1 MGSQLEVACRY
12 IITPMDKVLVKV
24 NGKEVVVDKGTTVG
38 EVFKSLG
45 IEHALGA
52 KSGSKLLDLMTPI
65 RENLEL
71 VPVYKGD
78 QESLEIMRHTLSHIL
93 AHALKELYGY
103 DKVHLGVGPTTEEGF
118 YYDVEVEGY
127 TLSSEDLPKIEEKM
141 REIIAKDYPLFR
153 KELSRE
159 ESIEL
164 FSELKEKYKLEI
176 IERIDPQ
183 EVISVYGQ
191 DGFVD
196 LCRGPHVPS
205 TGMVGEFKL
214 THVAGAY
221 WMGDSSK
228 PMLQRI
234 YGIAFWDKK
243 ELEDRLRFYEEAK
256 KRDHRRLGR
265 ELELF
270 LIDEDIGAGLV
281 IWLPKGATLRRIL
294 EDYWKEEHIKRG
306 YQLVYTPHVG
316 KAELW
321 KTSGHLD
328 YYRPNMFSPMEIEN
342 EEYFVKPMNCP
353 FHVAIY
359 KSKVRSYKELPMKI
373 AELGTVYRYEMS
385 GVLHGLMRVRGFTQD
400 DAHIICTPE
409 QVEEVIH
416 ETLDFA
422 VEMLKSFGFED
433 FKVYIST
440 KPSDAIG
447 SAEQW
452 ELAENALKKAV
463 EKVGL
468 SYEIDEGGGAFY
480 GPKIDVKIKDAIG
493 RFWQCST
500 IQFDF
505 NLPER
510 FNMEYVGPDN
520 RRHRPYMIH
529 RAIFGSIERFVGVLL
544 EHYAGLL
551 PLWLSPVQV
560 RLIPVSPEKHGE
572 YARQIESFLREKGI
586 RVEVDAREERLGAR
600 IRDAELQKVPYVVV
614 VGDREVE
621 TSSLS
626 VRGKREGNMGSM
638 SPEEFAQ
645 MILQKVKNRE

>member
-1 MGSQLEVACRY
+1 MEKL
-12 IITPMDKVLVKV
+12 KVRI
-24 NGKEVVVDKGTTVG
+24 NGKELYIDKGTPLG
-38 EVFKSLG
+38 EVFRLAG
-45 IEHALGA
+45 IEGA
-52 KSGSKLLDLMTPI
+52 IGGKAGSRLIDLMTPV
-65 RENLEL
+65 REELEIT
-71 VPVYKGD
+71 PIFKED
-78 QESLEIMRHTLSHIL
+78 PESLEIMRHTLSHIM
-93 AHALKELYGY
+93 AEALKEIYGY
-103 DKVHLGVGPTTEEGF
+103 DRVHLGVGPTTEEGF
-118 YYDVEVEGY
+118 YYDVEIEGVS
-127 TLSSEDLPKIEEKM
+127 LSSEDLPKIEEKM
-141 REIIAKDYPLFR
+141 REIINKNYPIFR

-159 ESIEL
+159 EAIKL
-164 FSELKEKYKLEI
+164 FEELKEKYKIDI
-176 IERIDPQ
+176 INRID
-183 EVISVYGQ
+183 ENDTISVYGQ
-191 DGFVD
+191 NGFID

-243 ELEDRLRFYEEAK
+243 ELEERLRFYEEAK
-256 KRDHRRLGR
+256 KRDHRRLGK

-270 LIDEDIGAGLV
+270 LIEDEVGAGLV
-281 IWLPKGATLRRIL
+281 LWLPKGAILRKTL
-294 EDYWKEEHIKRG
+294 EDFWKEEHVKRG

-316 KAELW
+316 NAKLW
-321 KTSGHLD
+321 QTSGHLD
-328 YYRPNMFSPMEIEN
+328 YYRPNMFSPMEVEH

-359 KSKVRSYKELPMKI
+359 KSKVRSYRELPLKL

-422 VEMLKSFGFED
+422 IWMLRSFGFED

-440 KPSDAIG
+440 RPADAIG
-447 SAEQW
+447 SEEQW
-452 ELAENALKKAV
+452 QLAEGSLKKAV

-468 SYEIDEGGGAFY
+468 EYEIDEGGGAFY
-480 GPKIDVKIKDAIG
+480 GPKIDVKIRDAIG
-493 RFWQCST
+493 RLWQCST

-551 PLWLSPVQV
+551 PLWLAPVQV
-560 RLIPVSPEKHGE
+560 RVLPVSSEKHLE
-572 YARQIESFLREKGI
+572 YARHVEEFLKDRGL
-586 RVEVDAREERLGAR
+586 RVELDARDERLGAR
-600 IRDAELQKVPYVVV
+600 IRDAELQKVPYVAV
-614 VGDREVE
+614 VGEREAKEGKV
-621 TSSLS
+621 S
-626 VRGKREGNMGSM
+626 VRSKKEGDLGSI
-638 SPEEFAQ
+638 SLEEFAS
-645 MILQKVKNRE
+645 LLEQKVRNRE

>member
-1 MGSQLEVACRY
+1 MEKVQVR
-12 IITPMDKVLVKV
+12 INDKELL
-24 NGKEVVVDKGTTVG
+24 VDKGTPLG
-38 EVFKSLG
+38 EVFKALG
-45 IEHALGA
+45 IEDAIGG
-52 KSGSKLLDLMTPI
+52 KSGSRLIDLLTPI
-65 RENLEL
+65 RENIEI
-71 VPVYKGD
+71 VPIFRQD
-78 QESLEIMRHTLSHIL
+78 PESLEIMRHTLSHIM
-93 AHALKELYGY
+93 AQALKELYGY
-103 DKVHLGVGPTTEEGF
+103 EKVHLGVGPTTEEGF
-118 YYDVEVEGY
+118 YYDVEVEGH
-127 TLSSEDLPKIEEKM
+127 TISSEDLPKIEEKM
-141 REIIAKDYPLFR
+141 REIISRNYPLFR

-159 ESIEL
+159 EAIKL
-164 FSELKEKYKLEI
+164 FSDMKENYKLDI
-176 IERIDPQ
+176 IARIDPQ
-183 EVISVYGQ
+183 DTISVYGQ
-191 DGFVD
+191 DGFTD

-234 YGIAFWDKK
+234 YGIAFWDRK
-243 ELEDRLRFYEEAK
+243 ELEERLRFYEEAK
-256 KRDHRRLGR
+256 RRDHRRLGK

-270 LIDEDIGAGLV
+270 LIEDEVGAGLV
-281 IWLPKGATLRRIL
+281 IWLPKGAILRKTL

-316 KAELW
+316 NAKLW
-321 KTSGHLD
+321 QTSGHLD
-328 YYRPNMFSPMEIEN
+328 YYRPNMFSPMEIEQ

-353 FHVAIY
+353 FHIAVY
-359 KSKVRSYKELPMKI
+359 KSKVRSYKELPLKL

-409 QVEEVIH
+409 QVEEVIQ
-416 ETLDFA
+416 ETLEFA
-422 VEMLKSFGFED
+422 VEMLRSFGFED

-447 SAEQW
+447 SQEQW
-452 ELAENALKKAV
+452 ELAEGALKKAV

-468 SYEIDEGGGAFY
+468 PYEIDEGGGAFY

-493 RFWQCST
+493 RLWQCST

-510 FNMEYVGPDN
+510 FDMEYVGPDN
-520 RRHRPYMIH
+520 KRHRPYMVH

-560 RLIPVSPEKHGE
+560 KVIPISPEKHGD
-572 YARQIESFLREKGI
+572 YAREVKAHLENKGI
-586 RVEVDAREERLGAR
+586 RVELDLRDERLNAR
-600 IRDAELQKVPYVVV
+600 IRDAELQKIPYVVV
-614 VGDREVE
+614 VGDKEVE
-621 TSSLS
+621 GKSLS
-626 VRGKREGNMGSM
+626 VRSKKKGNLGSM
-638 SPEEFAQ
+638 TLEQFLSMLTEKIRNKE
-645 MILQKVKNRE
+645 

>member
-1 MGSQLEVACRY
+1 MEKL
-12 IITPMDKVLVKV
+12 KVRI
-24 NGKEVVVDKGTTVG
+24 NGKELYIDKGTPLG
-38 EVFKSLG
+38 EVFRLAG
-45 IEHALGA
+45 VEGA
-52 KSGSKLLDLMTPI
+52 IGGKAGSRLIDLMTPV
-65 RENLEL
+65 REELEIT
-71 VPVYKGD
+71 PIFKED
-78 QESLEIMRHTLSHIL
+78 PESLEIMRHTLSHIM
-93 AHALKELYGY
+93 AEALKEIYGY
-103 DKVHLGVGPTTEEGF
+103 DRVHLGVGPTTEEGF
-118 YYDVEVEGY
+118 YYDVEIEGVS
-127 TLSSEDLPKIEEKM
+127 LSSEDLPKIEEKM
-141 REIIAKDYPLFR
+141 REIINKNYPIFR

-159 ESIEL
+159 EAIKL
-164 FSELKEKYKLEI
+164 FEELKEKYKIDI
-176 IERIDPQ
+176 INRID
-183 EVISVYGQ
+183 EDDTISVYGQ
-191 DGFVD
+191 NGFID

-243 ELEDRLRFYEEAK
+243 ELEERLRFYEEAK
-256 KRDHRRLGR
+256 KRDHRRLGK

-270 LIDEDIGAGLV
+270 LIEDEVGAGLV
-281 IWLPKGATLRRIL
+281 LWLPKGAILRRTL
-294 EDYWKEEHIKRG
+294 EDFWKEEHVKRG

-316 KAELW
+316 NAKLW
-321 KTSGHLD
+321 QTSGHLD
-328 YYRPNMFSPMEIEN
+328 YYRPNMFSPMEVEH

-359 KSKVRSYKELPMKI
+359 KSKVRSYRELPLKL

-422 VEMLKSFGFED
+422 IWMLRSFGFED

-440 KPSDAIG
+440 RPADAIG
-447 SAEQW
+447 SEEQW
-452 ELAENALKKAV
+452 QLAESSLKKAV

-468 SYEIDEGGGAFY
+468 EYEIDEGGGAFY
-480 GPKIDVKIKDAIG
+480 GPKIDVKIRDAIG
-493 RFWQCST
+493 RLWQCST

-551 PLWLSPVQV
+551 PLWLAPVQV
-560 RLIPVSPEKHGE
+560 RVLPVSSEKHLE
-572 YARQIESFLREKGI
+572 YAR
-586 RVEVDAREERLGAR
+586 RVEEFLKDRGLRVELDARDERLGAR
-600 IRDAELQKVPYVVV
+600 IRDAELQKVPYVAV
-614 VGDREVE
+614 VGEREAKEGKV
-621 TSSLS
+621 S
-626 VRGKREGNMGSM
+626 VRSKKEGDLGSI
-638 SPEEFAQ
+638 SLEEFAS
-645 MILQKVKNRE
+645 LLEQKVRNRE